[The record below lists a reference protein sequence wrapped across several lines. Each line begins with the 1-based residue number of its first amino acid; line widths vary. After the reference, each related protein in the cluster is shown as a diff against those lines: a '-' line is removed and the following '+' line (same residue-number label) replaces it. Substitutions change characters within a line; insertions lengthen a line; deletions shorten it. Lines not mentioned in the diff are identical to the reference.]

1 MITIRHTVDIDR
13 GFEKNFPEACRKIG
27 CEPLDLLGVIF
38 SESGGR
44 AHAHNPHGNASG
56 IIQFMPDTLTGLGYR
71 AGHAAF
77 RHLTWT
83 EQLRYVI
90 AYFFPWQKD
99 GAPWDSAG
107 RIYQAVF
114 LPGTLKSVKG
124 ADGVLC
130 ERVGKK
136 RLGWAYEANTVLDAN
151 GDGRITVGELT
162 EAVMRNARGP
172 RWLEA
177 LARLGIEAPA
187 HELRDVDG
195 DGFPDVVTA
204 ADVQAALNRIGVDV
218 GTVDGLVGP
227 KTRKGIEAFQK
238 RAGLDVDGIAGPK
251 TRAALELAIKGAT
264 IAAPSSPT
272 MPSPTGDPTSTD
284 ETVPSDTGDEVA
296 IEVE

>member
-1 MITIRHTVDIDR
+1 MTTIKHTLDIDR

-27 CEPLDLLGVIF
+27 CKPIDLLGVIF

-44 AHAHNPHGNASG
+44 SHAHNPHGDASG
-56 IIQFMPDTLTGLGYR
+56 IIQFMPATLLGLGYR
-71 AGHAAF
+71 SGHAAF

-114 LPGTLKSVKG
+114 LPGTLKTVKG

-136 RLGWAYEANTVLDAN
+136 RLGWAYEANAALDAN

-187 HELRDVDG
+187 HELRDHDG
-195 DGFPDVVTA
+195 DGAIDVVTS
-204 ADVQAALNRIGVDV
+204 ADVQAALNRLGIDV
-218 GTVDGLVGP
+218 GAADGIVGP
-227 KTRKGIEAFQK
+227 KTRAGIIAAQT
-238 RAGLDVDGIAGPK
+238 RAGIKADGIAGPI
-251 TRAALELAIKGAT
+251 TRGVLEEALRNGFPVSDRTA
-264 IAAPSSPT
+264 
-272 MPSPTGDPTSTD
+272 
-284 ETVPSDTGDEVA
+284 SDTGDEVEIA
-296 IEVE
+296 VE